1 MIDPQA
7 FARTALIEAQAD
19 SAVGAFIETIDESD
33 SPNTQTHYF
42 ACKLKGYPDWRWAV
56 TVFTDDSGA
65 QTLSEI
71 NLLPADTSI
80 LAPAWIP
87 WSERLADYK
96 ALQAELEAQ
105 AAAEAAEAAELEG
118 DNDEEADEDDE
129 EVVESADAISEQAME
144 EALEQQSALAD
155 VPVAEG
161 SQDESADTGGNPASF
176 FRRKFLR
183 RNKKRK

>member
-1 MIDPQA
+1 MSDQLA
-7 FARTALIEAQAD
+7 FARATIIEAQGD
-19 SAVGAFIETIDESD
+19 SAVGDFIETVAELDA
-33 SPNTQTHYF
+33 PGTHTHYF

-56 TVFTDDSGA
+56 TLFTDESGA
-65 QTLSEI
+65 SSVSEI

-80 LAPAWIP
+80 LAPAWVP

-105 AAAEAAEAAELEG
+105 AAAEAAEAGEADLEAG
-118 DNDEEADEDDE
+118 EEEEEAAEDEADD
-129 EVVESADAISEQAME
+129 ISEAAME

-155 VPVAEG
+155 VPVAQE
-161 SQDESADTGGNPASF
+161 SEDEAADASGNPASF

>member
-1 MIDPQA
+1 VADQLT
-7 FARTALIEAQAD
+7 FARTALIEAQSD

-33 SPNTQTHYF
+33 SPNTQTHFF

-56 TVFTDDSGA
+56 TVFTDKSGST
-65 QTLSEI
+65 TLSEI
-71 NLLPADTSI
+71 NLLPAESSI

-105 AAAEAAEAAELEG
+105 AAAEAAEAE
-118 DNDEEADEDDE
+118 DFEEAEEASEDEDDD
-129 EVVESADAISEQAME
+129 SDAPDDISEAAME

-161 SQDESADTGGNPASF
+161 SEDETADAGGNPASF

>member
-1 MIDPQA
+1 MSDQLA
-7 FARTALIEAQAD
+7 FARATIIEAQGD
-19 SAVGAFIETIDESD
+19 SAVGDFIETVAELEA
-33 SPNTQTHYF
+33 PGTHTHYF

-56 TVFTDDSGA
+56 TLFTDESGA
-65 QTLSEI
+65 SSVSEI

-80 LAPAWIP
+80 LAPAWVP

-105 AAAEAAEAAELEG
+105 AAAEAAEAAEAG
-118 DNDEEADEDDE
+118 EADLEASEEDDDAAQDEADDVSE
-129 EVVESADAISEQAME
+129 EAME

-155 VPVAEG
+155 VPVAQE
-161 SQDESADTGGNPASF
+161 SEDEAADASGNPASF